1 MEEAK
6 NDFTDVST
14 SNEDSD
20 EDEFFEPLDANE
32 LEDLEPDHL
41 RQDDLQQFNPH
52 PKDFELPEGQNATK
66 SSRKIQAKFWEIYA
80 KV

>member
-32 LEDLEPDHL
+32 LEDLEPDYL
-41 RQDDLQQFNPH
+41 RQDDLQQSNAH
-52 PKDFELPEGQNATK
+52 SKDFELPEGQYATK
-66 SSRKIQAKFWEIYA
+66 SSKKIQAKFWEIL
-80 KV
+80 